1 MSISVKS
8 IAVSIDG
15 KQSEQF
21 NIELNGSKFVM
32 EEFSLTQHLLE
43 PCFLSFN
50 LHKDAEED
58 INDIEFN
65 VPASIIGKEV
75 TLLLQTECMEQSM
88 EGFEEGSQNGDIE
101 FKGFITNA
109 SAMRADDNDY
119 NIQVEA
125 VTHDGKMYTNS
136 DCFMYNKYTLAAIV
150 SELVGT
156 DYKLDV
162 EGTVAYQDEIHYTVQ
177 YNEGDYQFLQR
188 LASRYGEW
196 MYNTGTKLHFGK
208 LENQESIQLTY
219 PSQDVTNYSVRLQTY
234 HQQNVNMHLLYNRGG
249 AMSAGFGSEQ
259 KDVGHRLN
267 DSVFN
272 ASKKLYPRLTIH
284 VEQGTTMEKDEGT
297 KNFKSQQEKY
307 PIPMLGETSMAQF
320 NGLRSNMVV
329 YSGTSYCSRLR
340 IGTKLTINDGYISGE
355 NGQKSEVK
363 QDEIL
368 ITGVTHSF
376 NVNQK
381 YENTFEGIPAVFNC
395 PPYYNP
401 TLYPRCYN
409 PVRATV
415 IDTEDPMHWG
425 RVRVR
430 FDWQIREYH
439 DAHHGDNRN
448 GNKEKNGVSP
458 WIHVLQSY
466 IGGNVD
472 AGGLYGSFIIP
483 EIFSNVFV
491 GFEEG
496 NMERPYV
503 LGAHFNHDCPV
514 DPKWYPGENNVKA
527 FRSASGHTI
536 EIHDTQSATH
546 TGEKGYIRVY
556 DTKHHTYEL
565 LLSTDRLLIKLK
577 SAGNIELE
585 AGKDIKLTAGNDI
598 RMKAKND
605 MDIRVNNNM
614 DTSVTNDWSLMV
626 GKSANTH
633 AGTELIQS
641 SEDNMTLATE
651 KELTVTSEEDM
662 TITSKKK
669 QYVNVKEDQVVNID
683 KDCKIA
689 ANNFGVQAKQAV
701 KIKGMNSSYLS
712 DQQAKMQGAQIEVN
726 ASATAKIAASASLD
740 LNAPIIKES

>member
-259 KDVGHRLN
+259 KEVGHKLN
-267 DSVFN
+267 DSVFK
-272 ASKKLYPRLTIH
+272 ASKKIYPRLTIH

-297 KNFKSQQEKY
+297 KNFKSQQEKF

-320 NGLRSNMVV
+320 NSLRSNMVV

-368 ITGVTHSF
+368 ITCVTHSF

-439 DAHHGDNRN
+439 NGQHGDNRN

-514 DPKWYPGENNVKA
+514 DPQWYPGDNNVKA

-536 EIHDTQSATH
+536 EIHDTQSPTH
-546 TGEKGYIRVY
+546 TGEKGYVRVY

-641 SEDNMTLATE
+641 SEDNMTIATE

-669 QYVNVKEDQVVNID
+669 QYVNVKEDQIVNID

-689 ANNFGVQAKQAV
+689 ANNFGVQAQQAV

-712 DQQAKMQGAQIEVN
+712 DQQAKMQGAQVEVN

>member
-259 KDVGHRLN
+259 KEVGHKLN
-267 DSVFN
+267 DSVFK
-272 ASKKLYPRLTIH
+272 ASKKIYPRLTIH

-297 KNFKSQQEKY
+297 KNFKSQQEKF

-320 NGLRSNMVV
+320 NSLRSNMVV

-439 DAHHGDNRN
+439 NGQHGDNRN

-514 DPKWYPGENNVKA
+514 DPQWYPGDNNVKA

-536 EIHDTQSATH
+536 EIHDTQSPTH
-546 TGEKGYIRVY
+546 TGEKGYVRVY

-641 SEDNMTLATE
+641 SEDNMTIATE

-669 QYVNVKEDQVVNID
+669 QYVNVKEDQIVNID

-689 ANNFGVQAKQAV
+689 ANNFGVQAQQAV

-712 DQQAKMQGAQIEVN
+712 DQQAKMQGAQVEVN

>member
-249 AMSAGFGSEQ
+249 SMSAGFGSEQ
-259 KDVGHRLN
+259 KEVGHKLN
-267 DSVFN
+267 DSVFK
-272 ASKKLYPRLTIH
+272 ASKKIYPRLTIH

-297 KNFKSQQEKY
+297 KNFKSQQEKF

-320 NGLRSNMVV
+320 NSLRSNMVV

-514 DPKWYPGENNVKA
+514 DPQWYPGDNNVKA

-536 EIHDTQSATH
+536 EIHDTQTPTH
-546 TGEKGYIRVY
+546 TGEKGYVRVY

-641 SEDNMTLATE
+641 SEDNMTIATE

-669 QYVNVKEDQVVNID
+669 QYVNVKEDQIVNID

-689 ANNFGVQAKQAV
+689 ANNFGVQAQQAV

-712 DQQAKMQGAQIEVN
+712 DQQAKMQGAQVEVN

>member
-219 PSQDVTNYSVRLQTY
+219 PSQDVTNYSVKLQTY

-712 DQQAKMQGAQIEVN
+712 DQHAKMQGAQIEVN

>member
-259 KDVGHRLN
+259 KEVGHKLN
-267 DSVFN
+267 DSVFK
-272 ASKKLYPRLTIH
+272 ASKKIYPRLTIH

-297 KNFKSQQEKY
+297 KNFKSQQEKF

-320 NGLRSNMVV
+320 NSLRSNMVV

-514 DPKWYPGENNVKA
+514 DPQWYPGDNNVKA

-536 EIHDTQSATH
+536 EIHDTQSPTH
-546 TGEKGYIRVY
+546 TGEKGYVRVY

-641 SEDNMTLATE
+641 SEDNMTIATE

-669 QYVNVKEDQVVNID
+669 QYVNVKEDQIVNID

-689 ANNFGVQAKQAV
+689 ANNFGVQAQQAV

-712 DQQAKMQGAQIEVN
+712 DQQAKMQGAQVEVN

>member
-267 DSVFN
+267 DSVFK
-272 ASKKLYPRLTIH
+272 ASKNIYPRLTIH
-284 VEQGTTMEKDEGT
+284 VEQGTTMEKDEGAE
-297 KNFKSQQEKY
+297 NFKSQQDKF

-381 YENTFEGIPAVFNC
+381 YENSFEGIPAVFNC

-401 TLYPRCYN
+401 TLYPKCYN

-415 IDTEDPMHWG
+415 IDTEDPKHWG

-514 DPKWYPGENNVKA
+514 DPQWYPGDNNVKA

-536 EIHDTQSATH
+536 EIHDTQTPTH
-546 TGEKGYIRVY
+546 TGEKGYVRVY

-641 SEDNMTLATE
+641 SEDNMTIATE

-669 QYVNVKEDQVVNID
+669 QYVNVKEDQIVNID

-689 ANNFGVQAKQAV
+689 ANNFGVQAQQAV

-712 DQQAKMQGAQIEVN
+712 DQQAKMQGAQVEVN

>member
-1 MSISVKS
+1 
-8 IAVSIDG
+8 
-15 KQSEQF
+15 
-21 NIELNGSKFVM
+21 
-32 EEFSLTQHLLE
+32 
-43 PCFLSFN
+43 
-50 LHKDAEED
+50 
-58 INDIEFN
+58 
-65 VPASIIGKEV
+65 
-75 TLLLQTECMEQSM
+75 
-88 EGFEEGSQNGDIE
+88 
-101 FKGFITNA
+101 
-109 SAMRADDNDY
+109 
-119 NIQVEA
+119 
-125 VTHDGKMYTNS
+125 
-136 DCFMYNKYTLAAIV
+136 
-150 SELVGT
+150 
-156 DYKLDV
+156 
-162 EGTVAYQDEIHYTVQ
+162 
-177 YNEGDYQFLQR
+177 
-188 LASRYGEW
+188 
-196 MYNTGTKLHFGK
+196 
-208 LENQESIQLTY
+208 
-219 PSQDVTNYSVRLQTY
+219 
-234 HQQNVNMHLLYNRGG
+234 
-249 AMSAGFGSEQ
+249 
-259 KDVGHRLN
+259 
-267 DSVFN
+267 
-272 ASKKLYPRLTIH
+272 
-284 VEQGTTMEKDEGT
+284 
-297 KNFKSQQEKY
+297 
-307 PIPMLGETSMAQF
+307 MLGETSMAQF
-320 NGLRSNMVV
+320 NSLRSNMVV

-514 DPKWYPGENNVKA
+514 DPQWYPGDNNVKA

-536 EIHDTQSATH
+536 EIHDTQTPTH
-546 TGEKGYIRVY
+546 TGEKGYVRVY

-641 SEDNMTLATE
+641 SEDNMTIATE

-669 QYVNVKEDQVVNID
+669 QYVNVKEDQIVNID

-689 ANNFGVQAKQAV
+689 ANNFGVQAQQAV

-712 DQQAKMQGAQIEVN
+712 DQQAKMQGAQVEVN